1 MRSEC
6 KLPGTAIPRENAK
19 DAMEILDGLF
29 LGGGLVLS
37 QVTELAGI
45 EGYMV
50 QNWVRRGY
58 LTPPRN
64 KRYTERQFCRIVL
77 INLLRDR
84 LNIGEITD
92 LISRINGHLDDE
104 SDDLIDDTL
113 LYVYFVRLLDACG
126 APDELPDAV
135 RRVTA
140 DFPEPLPG
148 AGNALREIL
157 KVAYLA
163 YQSARCLR
171 SAREAL
177 SSLPPYGAFPPDG
190 G

>member
-1 MRSEC
+1 MQ
-6 KLPGTAIPRENAK
+6 TARNGDPAREREGRHGDLGRPFSRRRTGAL
-19 DAMEILDGLF
+19 AGHGACGHRGLY
-29 LGGGLVLS
+29 G
-37 QVTELAGI
+37 TEL
-45 EGYMV
+45 
-50 QNWVRRGY
+50 VRRGY

-77 INLLRDR
+77 INLLRDS